1 MGEVGSHSRPS
12 GTQIRDVP
20 DRLWKALEAACFLT
34 SLNCIEQSG
43 RGWGSGMLSRG
54 RPRRRVGIGEAAGM
68 LVRQEGCLQLG
79 PEGTPSLIRSEGLP
93 VNPLITR
100 HQNAQKCT
108 EGPSQEALSLG
119 RYSWT
124 LWAVVPDEQG
134 RSFPSTGLSLPS
146 RARPMAPLLKQ
157 GQE

>member
-1 MGEVGSHSRPS
+1 
-12 GTQIRDVP
+12 
-20 DRLWKALEAACFLT
+20 
-34 SLNCIEQSG
+34 
-43 RGWGSGMLSRG
+43 
-54 RPRRRVGIGEAAGM
+54 M
-68 LVRQEGCLQLG
+68 LVRQEGCLQPG

-108 EGPSQEALSLG
+108 EGPSRETLSLG

-134 RSFPSTGLSLPS
+134 QSFPSTGLSLPS
-146 RARPMAPLLKQ
+146 RARPTALLLKQ
-157 GQE
+157 GQERCTLRTQRQIRSPRFVSLAVLMNFKI